1 LTKKLSTE
9 IGIEY
14 LRRKRKSVINIIS
27 IHKLMEPKMIMKN
40 YVADELANKVFH
52 LHKALNQAENIIS
65 VLEEENQKL
74 KNLLFPNDNT
84 ENKDTVKIQCVA

>member
-1 LTKKLSTE
+1 MGVYNNAVCLLD
-9 IGIEY
+9 
-14 LRRKRKSVINIIS
+14 II
-27 IHKLMEPKMIMKN
+27 MEPKMIMKN
-40 YVADELANKVFH
+40 YVTDELVNKVFH
-52 LHKALNQAENIIS
+52 LYKALNQAENIIS